1 MRNPEVIYFE
11 GLPGSGKTTLTTQ
24 IANSRPDM
32 LVSIGE
38 YVHPGKNI
46 PENYTNQRFFM
57 ENDELKYRAA
67 RESGRKSLVD
77 RGHLSTVLY
86 AHAYK
91 QIRGDKD
98 LSYVD
103 DWYVGKILKDKM
115 LPDMY
120 IFLDIPAEVSIMRR
134 ISTFDPD
141 NNIWDHLQAL
151 NFAREN
157 YPRYM
162 GLFEPNV
169 PVLTLS
175 SVTMTIAELKKEIAT
190 ILGINMDYSSRLLQL

>member
-1 MRNPEVIYFE
+1 MRSPEVVYFE
-11 GLPGSGKTTLTTQ
+11 GLPGTGKTTLVTQ
-24 IANSRPDM
+24 LANSRPDI
-32 LVSIGE
+32 LVPVNE
-38 YVHPGKNI
+38 YVHPGKDI
-46 PENYTNQRFFM
+46 PENYKNQRFFM
-57 ENDELKYRAA
+57 ENDELKYKAA
-67 RESGRKSLVD
+67 RESGRRSLVD

-86 AHAYK
+86 THAYR
-91 QIRGDKD
+91 QIRGDQD

-103 DWYVGKILKDKM
+103 DWYTGKILKDKM

-120 IFLDIPAEVSIMRR
+120 ILLDIPPELSMARR
-134 ISTFDPD
+134 IRELDPD

-162 GLFEPNV
+162 GLFEPSV

-175 SVTMTIAELKKEIAT
+175 SHTMTIVDLKKEIAA
-190 ILGINMDYSSRLLQL
+190 ILGIDMHYSSGLLEL